1 METFFLEL
9 LILKKEGRLHF
20 PLSAI
25 VFEILISQK
34 LQFDPQQNRTTGGGV
49 MASEMSVFTYSCI
62 FGYYLEIY
70 RR

>member
-1 METFFLEL
+1 MQRLRPNRDFFLEL

-34 LQFDPQQNRTTGGGV
+34 LQFDPYV
-49 MASEMSVFTYSCI
+49 DLCSILAVAAMF
-62 FGYYLEIY
+62 FG

>member
-9 LILKKEGRLHF
+9 LILKKEGRLYF

-25 VFEILISQK
+25 VFEILINQK
-34 LQFDPQQNRTTGGGV
+34 LQFDPYV
-49 MASEMSVFTYSCI
+49 DLCSILVVAAMF
-62 FGYYLEIY
+62 FG

>member
-1 METFFLEL
+1 VQRLRPNGDFFLEL
-9 LILKKEGRLHF
+9 LIPKKEGRLYF

-34 LQFDPQQNRTTGGGV
+34 LQFDPYV
-49 MASEMSVFTYSCI
+49 DLCSILAVAAMF
-62 FGYYLEIY
+62 FG

>member
-1 METFFLEL
+1 METFLEL

-34 LQFDPQQNRTTGGGV
+34 LQFDPYVDLCSILAVAAMQV
-49 MASEMSVFTYSCI
+49 
-62 FGYYLEIY
+62 
-70 RR
+70 

>member
-1 METFFLEL
+1 VQRLRPNGDFFLEL

-20 PLSAI
+20 PLS

-34 LQFDPQQNRTTGGGV
+34 LQFDPYV
-49 MASEMSVFTYSCI
+49 DLCSILAVAAMF
-62 FGYYLEIY
+62 FG